1 MSDMAQ
7 REPIIRR
14 TLHDELVG
22 RVRSLIVEGEIPA
35 GERINE
41 KALCERF
48 GVSRTPLREALK
60 VLALESYVV
69 LTPNR
74 GASVAEL
81 TESDLQE
88 AFPIMGALEAL
99 AGEHACHHA
108 TDAEIAEI
116 RALHDE
122 MEEHFLAGDRKQYFQ
137 LNERIHHGIAEAA
150 HNPTLTR
157 MQRSLDGRVR
167 RGRYQANISETR
179 WIEAMQEH
187 RRIIVAL
194 EARDGPRLA
203 AELRAHLENKM
214 TALKDTL
221 AARHGGSHA

>member
-1 MSDMAQ
+1 MT
-7 REPIIRR
+7 EKKPIIRR
-14 TLHDELVG
+14 TLHDELVE
-22 RVRSLIVEGEIPA
+22 RVRGLIVEGELPA
-35 GERINE
+35 GKRIDE

-48 GVSRTPLREALK
+48 GVSRTPLREAVK
-60 VLALESYVV
+60 VLALEGYVI

-74 GASVAEL
+74 GASVAQL
-81 TESDLQE
+81 TEADLQE

-99 AGEHACHHA
+99 AGELACHQA
-108 TDAEIAEI
+108 TDAEIGEI
-116 RALHDE
+116 RALHDD
-122 MEEHFLAGDRKQYFQ
+122 MEEHFQAGDRKRYFQ
-137 LNERIHHGIAEAA
+137 LNERIHHSIAEAA

-167 RGRYQANISETR
+167 RGRYQANISEAR
-179 WIEAMQEH
+179 WTQAMQEH

-214 TALKDTL
+214 AALKNTL
-221 AARHGGSHA
+221 SARNDESSANG